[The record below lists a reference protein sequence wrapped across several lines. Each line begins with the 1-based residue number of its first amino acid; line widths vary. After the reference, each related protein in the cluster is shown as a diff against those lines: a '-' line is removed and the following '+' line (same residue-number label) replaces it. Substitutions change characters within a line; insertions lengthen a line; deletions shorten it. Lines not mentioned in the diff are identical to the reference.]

1 MCTTQA
7 LSNTQCGVCVC
18 VFYFGF
24 LYSLSLHVTLST
36 YLYWPVLASLFFFL
50 SSFLFPLFEC
60 KIGTVFLCCSLH
72 STQTLAIHVYILYIK
87 KDEQKL
93 YKKLLLIMW
102 RGKKDNYSQFR
113 SKLMVKFRITKNL
126 YK

>member
-24 LYSLSLHVTLST
+24 LYSLSPCHTFHIF
-36 YLYWPVLASLFFFL
+36 VLARSSFPFLFP
-50 SSFLFPLFEC
+50 FLFPLFEC

-102 RGKKDNYSQFR
+102 REKKGQLQPISIKIDGKISNHKKS
-113 SKLMVKFRITKNL
+113 I
-126 YK
+126 